1 MRAVITMLHREWL
14 ENPLVSRVPF
24 FIFACITLLFIGVM
38 VNSNLEHNALFQINI
53 NEESRETQ
61 KQLGDELGTL
71 IAGGAGLLSILLATL
86 YFPRT
91 LRKERSEGSIM
102 FWRSMPVSDAQT
114 HLVKLAFSLLVIP
127 LVCSFLVVFTDLM
140 LWALNMLTDYQ
151 IGFLYQYSS
160 LTYVLMHWGEFL
172 IRMGLAALFLLPVGL
187 IMMAISQKLASPLV
201 ILVLAIYALRWM
213 PIALFGYHGVD
224 QFVSTIYHLP
234 FHALMAPD
242 PLVAIQEAGWQS
254 IGIYVVI
261 GILAWVT
268 NLKLSRT
275 VR

>member
-1 MRAVITMLHREWL
+1 MRAVITMLHKEWL

-53 NEESRETQ
+53 NEETRETQ

-127 LVCSFLVVFTDLM
+127 LVCSFLVVSTDLM
-140 LWALNMLTDYQ
+140 LWALNILTDHQ

-201 ILVLAIYALRWM
+201 ILVLTIYALRWM

-224 QFVSTIYHLP
+224 QFVSKIYHLP
-234 FHALMAPD
+234 FHAIMAPD
-242 PLVAIQEAGWQS
+242 PLAAIQEAGWQS
-254 IGIYVVI
+254 IGIYIVI

-268 NLKLSRT
+268 NLKFSRT